1 LHLFGSIVGG
11 DQGDARSP
19 DRNGKLNPMQDDK
32 RLFAPGPDRGAE
44 APEAETSD
52 PVSEAAL
59 LERLERVTRFARRLF
74 QVPVAAISL
83 AEPDGLKVKAC
94 QGLPAA
100 VLGRTLRLEE
110 IIGANRRVV
119 MIQDAAADMRILTH
133 PLVQGRPQIRGL
145 AAAPLRGLGR
155 QVRGVILVADRQ
167 PRTFGTSDLV
177 LLKDLVALAET
188 DLIVSSLGEARLK
201 LMAESNALQRNA
213 LTDPLTQLWNR
224 AALTSA
230 LEREVHATKRR
241 KEPLSLILAGIDD
254 FDGIASVEG
263 RGVADLAVVEVGG
276 RLGHS
281 VRRSDLVGRYDDDAF
296 LMVLP
301 RCDLAHAA
309 QLADRMRRQ
318 FAHRPVR
325 AGSVE
330 LPLTLSYGV
339 VTGIP
344 NGEWAP
350 EELLQ
355 LALLALAEAREA
367 GIDASVS
374 RQLAP
379 R

>member
-1 LHLFGSIVGG
+1 
-11 DQGDARSP
+11 
-19 DRNGKLNPMQDDK
+19 MQDDK
-32 RLFAPGPDRGAE
+32 RLFPPGPGAGAE

-100 VLGRTLRLEE
+100 VLGQTLRIEE

-155 QVRGVILVADRQ
+155 QVRGVILIADRQ
-167 PRTFGTSDLV
+167 ARTFGTSDLV
-177 LLKDLVALAET
+177 LLKDLVSLAET

-201 LMAESNALQRNA
+201 LMAEAHAMQRNA

-224 AALTSA
+224 AAVTSA
-230 LEREVHATKRR
+230 LEREVHAAKRR
-241 KEPLSLILAGIDD
+241 KESISMVLAGIDD
-254 FDGIASVEG
+254 LDGIASVEG
-263 RGVADLAVVEVGG
+263 RGAADLAVVEVAA
-276 RLGHS
+276 RLNHS

-296 LMVLP
+296 LMILP
-301 RCDLAHAA
+301 RCDLSHAT

-339 VTGIP
+339 VTGVP

-350 EELLQ
+350 EDLLQ
-355 LALLALAEAREA
+355 LALLALAEARET
-367 GIDASVS
+367 GIDASVA